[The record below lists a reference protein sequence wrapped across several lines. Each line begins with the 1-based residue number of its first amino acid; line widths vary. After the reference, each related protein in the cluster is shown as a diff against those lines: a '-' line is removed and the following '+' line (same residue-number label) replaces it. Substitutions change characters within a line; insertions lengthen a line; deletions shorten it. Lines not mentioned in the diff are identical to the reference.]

1 MVALEPVHRGLH
13 RVGIEPASHRA
24 SGLAAHDQPGL
35 RQHVEVLHDCGQRY
49 RERTRQL
56 AHREI
61 LMLAQPRD
69 QRAPG
74 RVGKRPEGPVEIRL
88 ILNHVVKYRSVPV
101 RVN

>member
-1 MVALEPVHRGLH
+1 
-13 RVGIEPASHRA
+13 
-24 SGLAAHDQPGL
+24 
-35 RQHVEVLHDCGQRY
+35 
-49 RERTRQL
+49 
-56 AHREI
+56 
-61 LMLAQPRD
+61 MLAQPRD